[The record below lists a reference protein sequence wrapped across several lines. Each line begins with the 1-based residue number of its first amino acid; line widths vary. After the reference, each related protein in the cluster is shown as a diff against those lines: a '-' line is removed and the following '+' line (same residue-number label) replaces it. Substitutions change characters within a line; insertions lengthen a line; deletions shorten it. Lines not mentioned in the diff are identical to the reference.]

1 MRYELKTPLGELYR
15 GEPKDTTARLK
26 EKFMTKPP
34 LFAIVGDFVAAN
46 LIACGFSPDIVV
58 IDNKTLRVEVEPV
71 KHGMKEIQV
80 PNEAAT
86 INAEAWLVLRAAV
99 TLKRRLAVVVKG
111 EEDLLVLP
119 LLAEMPI
126 GSVIAYGQPHEGLV
140 VVTVSD
146 ERRDWARGFL
156 NRMEMK

>member
-1 MRYELKTPLGELYR
+1 MNFTEGSQRTQP
-15 GEPKDTTARLK
+15 PRLK
-26 EKFMTKPP
+26 EKLKTKPP
-34 LFAIVGDFVAAN
+34 LFAVVGDFVAAN
-46 LIACGFSPDIVV
+46 LIAAGLSPDIVV
-58 IDNKTLRVEVEPV
+58 VDNRTLRVEVEPV
-71 KHGMKEIQV
+71 EHGLKEIKV

-99 TLKRRLAVVVKG
+99 TLKRRVAVVVEG

-140 VVTVSD
+140 VVTVSE

-156 NRMEMK
+156 NRMEMKRQ

>member
-1 MRYELKTPLGELYR
+1 MKTPLGELYR
-15 GEPKDTTARLK
+15 GEPKDTAVRLK
-26 EKFMTKPP
+26 EKLKVKPP
-34 LFAIVGDFVAAN
+34 LLAVVGDFVAAN
-46 LIACGFSPDIVV
+46 LISAGLFPDIVV
-58 IDNKTLRVEVEPV
+58 VDGKTLRAVVEPV
-71 KHGMKEIQV
+71 EHGLKEIHV

-99 TLKRRLAVVVKG
+99 TLKRRVAVVVEG

-126 GSVIAYGQPHEGLV
+126 RSVIAYGQPHEGLV
-140 VVTVSD
+140 VVTVS
-146 ERRDWARGFL
+146 EEKREWARAFL